1 MGGQVTISFFF
12 IFYLVSLCLG
22 CIPKISFV
30 ACLEVPKKF
39 VWWVGGGGGAWQ
51 GSRGDNA
58 DFSLMEC
65 SFTIRAENPKRNRR
79 PDKPRIIPTISF

>member
-1 MGGQVTISFFF
+1 MDCCNWVIRDYKG
-12 IFYLVSLCLG
+12 
-22 CIPKISFV
+22 
-30 ACLEVPKKF
+30 
-39 VWWVGGGGGAWQ
+39 VGGGGGAWP